1 MRGSPW
7 VVHISVMRFFRT
19 SSIVLTILVTFL
31 TNGFGWAFDAATI
44 AHDLDHERHAIAP
57 DAADHLA
64 IHHESHPDDD
74 DLDAAVHLHL
84 HAMGHVLPCVTSSA
98 APVSVS
104 TGTEVHVVFVPAF
117 IPDATGDPLLRPP
130 RNTLAS

>member
-1 MRGSPW
+1 M
-7 VVHISVMRFFRT
+7 HISTMHCFRT
-19 SSIVLTILVTFL
+19 SSVVLTILVTFL
-31 TNGFGWAFDAATI
+31 MNGFGWAFDAATI

-57 DAADHLA
+57 EAADHLA
-64 IHHESHPDDD
+64 MHHESHPDDDD

-84 HAMGHVLPCVTSSA
+84 HAVGHALPCVPSSA
-98 APVSVS
+98 APLLVP

-130 RNTLAS
+130 RNALAI